1 MQNRISLIALFASA
15 AAFVGTPVFAQDADA
30 FGQRFVEVLAASGV
44 NLSYESATA
53 DGDTIVLSNFTVT
66 VPDEDPVELPGD
78 LTFTGVA
85 EGPDGSFTAE
95 TATVGDIEFEE
106 DGIAV
111 VAANFLVED
120 ITLPATYSAADLSSL
135 FLYRHA
141 SAGPVTVTVDGNEVL
156 TIESFVAETTGDETE
171 VNSSYAMTGIV
182 LDVVSLMAE
191 MDDDEAEEVLAA
203 LEAFEIERLVANLSG
218 AGTWWPE
225 TGEAELTDLRFEFV
239 DLGALSLSGRITG
252 YTAELYSEMMKMQQK
267 IAASAETMNDAEL
280 DAMEEAALSMFQEVG
295 LASFAL
301 RYEDASLFNK
311 ALAYA
316 AAEQGVEPS
325 TLASGLEFMVPMMM
339 SEFGSPELSRM
350 VTGAIEAFVA
360 DPQSLTISANP
371 PQPLYFNDFIGVE
384 EDPFALID
392 ILGLTVTAN
401 Q

>member
-1 MQNRISLIALFASA
+1 MWARRTATRSRSRCGLPPPHTLHRPSGAAFTRIATESSLSLAKARWYNHLPLKRGYRAAGARQERDAKIMQNRISLIALFASA

-141 SAGPVTVTVDGNEVL
+141 SAG
-156 TIESFVAETTGDETE
+156 
-171 VNSSYAMTGIV
+171 
-182 LDVVSLMAE
+182 
-191 MDDDEAEEVLAA
+191 
-203 LEAFEIERLVANLSG
+203 
-218 AGTWWPE
+218 
-225 TGEAELTDLRFEFV
+225 
-239 DLGALSLSGRITG
+239 
-252 YTAELYSEMMKMQQK
+252 
-267 IAASAETMNDAEL
+267 
-280 DAMEEAALSMFQEVG
+280 
-295 LASFAL
+295 
-301 RYEDASLFNK
+301 
-311 ALAYA
+311 
-316 AAEQGVEPS
+316 
-325 TLASGLEFMVPMMM
+325 
-339 SEFGSPELSRM
+339 
-350 VTGAIEAFVA
+350 
-360 DPQSLTISANP
+360 
-371 PQPLYFNDFIGVE
+371 
-384 EDPFALID
+384 
-392 ILGLTVTAN
+392 
-401 Q
+401 